1 MNESL
6 ILLLAGTAGGLLGAV
21 FFGGLWWTVHK
32 GLSSSRPA
40 LWFSGSLLLRMGI
53 TMGGFYFVAGG
64 QWERLL
70 ACLLGFV
77 VARLVVTRLTRL
89 PVKTL
94 PLRTKEARHATQP
107 R

>member
-21 FFGGLWWTVHK
+21 FFGGLWWTVRK
-32 GLSSSRPA
+32 GVSSPRPA
-40 LWFSGSLLLRMGI
+40 VWFFASMLLRMGI
-53 TMGGFYFVAGG
+53 AVGGFYFVAGG

-70 ACLLGFV
+70 ACLVGFIL
-77 VARLVVTRLTRL
+77 ARLIVTRLTRL
-89 PVKTL
+89 PVETL
-94 PLRTKEARHATQP
+94 PLEARHATQS

>member
-21 FFGGLWWTVHK
+21 FFGGLWWTVRK
-32 GLSSSRPA
+32 GVSSPRPA
-40 LWFSGSLLLRMGI
+40 VWFFASMLLRMGI
-53 TMGGFYFVAGG
+53 AVGGFYFVAGG

-70 ACLLGFV
+70 ACLVGFIL
-77 VARLVVTRLTRL
+77 ARLIVTRLTRL
-89 PVKTL
+89 PVETL
-94 PLRTKEARHATQP
+94 PLRTKEACHATQP